1 MHHTAKPNNCGA
13 LTLFTALQA
22 RCKEVQAAIK
32 RETGHEREVKAA
44 LEEVKSRVATAK
56 HAHATVIVEA
66 EVAEQA
72 LRDEIVSLQACL
84 RSSGGGSPHVHQ
96 PQLTISTPRPG
107 HTRCCQRAATG
118 CAEGHSAVRGCSRK
132 LAATAS
138 NSWGTQD

>member
-1 MHHTAKPNNCGA
+1 MLTRAPHRQTNNCGA
-13 LTLFTALQA
+13 LTLSTALQA

-84 RSSGGGSPHVHQ
+84 RSSGGGSGHVHR
-96 PQLTISTPRPG
+96 PPAHHLHTTPRLHEMLP
-107 HTRCCQRAATG
+107 
-118 CAEGHSAVRGCSRK
+118 
-132 LAATAS
+132 AS
-138 NSWGTQD
+138 GNRLCRGTQRG